1 MTLVWIGLAAWAL
14 IGIVAVLI
22 GTRLGRAGNTE
33 DRKMM
38 RDINLP
44 L

>member
-14 IGIVAVLI
+14 IGIVAVLV
-22 GTRLGRAGNTE
+22 GTCLGRAGNIE

-38 RDINLP
+38 RDIDLP
-44 L
+44 